1 MKEIWTLI
9 AFALLALSF
18 GCTSAQ
24 PEAGAACTKE
34 QCLARGAGWI
44 PDYNGA
50 TGIIVMPGQ
59 TEPSVGLSCSQFSA
73 CLTQG
78 DLNTKEC
85 ANKYI
90 GYTVVD
96 ANGCAVKHV
105 AYYCQAQ

>member
-1 MKEIWTLI
+1 LI
-9 AFALLALSF
+9 AFALLAISF
-18 GCTSAQ
+18 GCTSAT
-24 PEAGAACTKE
+24 PAAGAACTKE

-59 TEPSVGLSCSQFSA
+59 DEPSVKLSCMQFNDCA
-73 CLTQG
+73 VQG
-78 DLNTKEC
+78 NMSIKEC

-96 ANGCAVKHV
+96 ADGCAIKRV
-105 AYYCQAQ
+105 AYYCQA

>member
-1 MKEIWTLI
+1 MKRILALI

-24 PEAGAACTKE
+24 PAVAGAACTKE

-44 PDYNGA
+44 PDYNGS

-59 TEPSVGLSCSQFSA
+59 SEPSVTLSCSQFSNCMA
-73 CLTQG
+73 QAG
-78 DLNTKEC
+78 AVAKDC
-85 ANKYI
+85 ANRYI

-96 ANGCAVKHV
+96 ADGCAIKRV
-105 AYYCQAQ
+105 AYYCQA